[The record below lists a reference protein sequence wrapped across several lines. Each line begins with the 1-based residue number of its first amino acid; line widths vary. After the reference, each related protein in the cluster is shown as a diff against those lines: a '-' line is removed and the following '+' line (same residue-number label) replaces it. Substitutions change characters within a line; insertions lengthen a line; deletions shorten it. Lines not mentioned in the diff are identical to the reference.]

1 MIELIIQN
9 NLLQTS
15 LCNFQLIEIEI
26 FEDMCMIFGSKNVAA
41 AKIGQHVQCNVNL
54 EMSYA

>member
-1 MIELIIQN
+1 MQN
-9 NLLQTS
+9 NLLRTS

-26 FEDMCMIFGSKNVAA
+26 FEDMCMIFGLKNVAA
-41 AKIGQHVQCNVNL
+41 AKISQHVQCSVNL